1 MRKKYSFAQM
11 VALVLFSAFCASTA
25 LSQSVEFPRSHA
37 YTCHPGDTYCNLGVY
52 KAEIYLDVYEE
63 SDGMSKI
70 KFTVPK
76 GDTLEAISGVFATL
90 KPGKLRINKSVDWI
104 EEFGFYKGA
113 RVLMVDELTEGWYT
127 LLQGDELVSVEPFWI
142 DAEIYDQL
150 GEEEKEDWAG
160 VVEEIPTQ
168 ELWLE
173 VMWRGEVG
181 WVRIER
187 DLPNFYGYSF
197 DVSIASYMTHVW

>member
-1 MRKKYSFAQM
+1 MLRARKKYSFAQM
-11 VALVLFSAFCASTA
+11 VVLVLFSAICTSPA

-52 KAEIYLDVYEE
+52 KAEIDLDVYEE
-63 SDGMSKI
+63 TDDMSKV

-76 GDTLEAISGVFATL
+76 GDTLEATSGVFTTL

-104 EEFGFYKGA
+104 EEFGFYKGD
-113 RVLMVDELTEGWYT
+113 RVLMVDERTEGWYT
-127 LLQGDELVSVEPFWI
+127 LLRGDKLVPMEPFWV

-150 GEEEKEDWAG
+150 SKEEKEDWAG
-160 VVEEIPTQ
+160 VVEEIPIQ

-173 VMWRGEVG
+173 ATWRGKVG

-187 DLPNFYGYSF
+187 DLLNFYGYSF
-197 DVSIASYMTHVW
+197 DVSI